1 MWNPNLLS
9 YEICSCHTKWCLI
22 FLNTE
27 KFHTSSS
34 YTRNSQGGSFYVSP
48 IFSILTAPFAFRHR
62 SWFFFLFSPRVYIS
76 SVVVLLAVCASSSV
90 ACCLFK
96 NWVWHFHGIWCL
108 CDCIK
113 RMCGLR
119 QRWTGTNPAAA
130 LHWTAPCFPPT
141 SADLGKCLQCS
152 LKTCRLPHI
161 CCEWFPP
168 PPVYSWLRTVK
179 YNTFSDTLIFSY
191 WEVVLFSYLKSWN
204 GYAPLPPSPSS
215 LRLFSHISQ
224 CKPTPALLVS
234 SNWGKHY
241 SRALYR
247 QQFCWVIIVYVG
259 CILGDWRISNKEFVT
274 HFAEWT
280 LWCPPC
286 WILCLSSTSS

>member
-1 MWNPNLLS
+1 MRLYQANVWAATAMNWHKPCCSFALDCSMLPSYFGRFRKMPPVQLKNLPPATHML
-9 YEICSCHTKWCLI
+9 
-22 FLNTE
+22 
-27 KFHTSSS
+27 
-34 YTRNSQGGSFYVSP
+34 
-48 IFSILTAPFAFRHR
+48 
-62 SWFFFLFSPRVYIS
+62 RVIP
-76 SVVVLLAVCASSSV
+76 L
-90 ACCLFK
+90 
-96 NWVWHFHGIWCL
+96 
-108 CDCIK
+108 
-113 RMCGLR
+113 
-119 QRWTGTNPAAA
+119 
-130 LHWTAPCFPPT
+130 
-141 SADLGKCLQCS
+141 
-152 LKTCRLPHI
+152 
-161 CCEWFPP
+161 PP

-224 CKPTPALLVS
+224 CKPTPALLAS